1 MMENSEW
8 MGKIIG
14 IASLLLF
21 VVANAYYP
29 ARLIANQYR
38 PWSMDVAI
46 VFKKYSD
53 IHMWLNV
60 IAFMLMAIQAYITN
74 DSNIFLY
81 ASILVTVWL
90 TVAGLLKRSR
100 RFSRDTRKQ
109 MRLLQTQQTIFV
121 VWLVLLLWGI
131 L

>member
-1 MMENSEW
+1 MGNGEW
-8 MGKIIG
+8 LGEITG
-14 IASLLLF
+14 ILSLLLF
-21 VVANAYYP
+21 VVANVYYP
-29 ARLIANQYR
+29 TRLIANRYR
-38 PWSMDVAI
+38 PWPRDIAI
-46 VFKKYSD
+46 FFKKYLD

-60 IAFMLMAIQAYITN
+60 IAFVLMSLQAYITN

-109 MRLLQTQQTIFV
+109 MRLLHTQQTIFV

>member
-1 MMENSEW
+1 MENSEW

-46 VFKKYSD
+46 LFKKYSD

-60 IAFMLMAIQAYITN
+60 IAFMLMALQAYITD
-74 DSNIFLY
+74 DSNIFFY
-81 ASILVTVWL
+81 ASILVSVWL
-90 TVAGLLKRSR
+90 AVAGLLKRSR

-109 MRLLQTQQTIFV
+109 MRLLHTQQTIFV

>member
-1 MMENSEW
+1 MENSEW
-8 MGKIIG
+8 IGKIIG

-38 PWSMDVAI
+38 PWSMDTAI
-46 VFKKYSD
+46 LFKKYSD

-60 IAFMLMAIQAYITN
+60 IAFVLMSLQAYITN
-74 DSNIFLY
+74 DSNTFLS
-81 ASILVTVWL
+81 ASILVSVWL

-109 MRLLQTQQTIFV
+109 MRLLHTQQTIFV

>member
-1 MMENSEW
+1 MENSEW

-38 PWSMDVAI
+38 PWSMDVALL
-46 VFKKYSD
+46 FKRYSD

-60 IAFMLMAIQAYITN
+60 IAFMLMALQAYITN
-74 DSNIFLY
+74 DSKIFLY

-109 MRLLQTQQTIFV
+109 MRLLHTQQTIFV

>member
-1 MMENSEW
+1 MENSEW
-8 MGKIIG
+8 IGKIIG

-38 PWSMDVAI
+38 PWSMDIAL

-60 IAFMLMAIQAYITN
+60 IAFMLMSLQAYITN

-109 MRLLQTQQTIFV
+109 MRLLHTQQTIFV